1 MRYVFIEISVGE
13 FFTFLYDGDLM
24 AKLTEPMK
32 IFIVQSLACFET
44 PQQVAD
50 AVKSKFKVEID
61 RMQCAGYDPTKATG
75 EKMAKKLKDLFY
87 KTRDE
92 FKSNVYGIPLANKAV
107 RLNELQKMY
116 DDWGKNKVMRQ
127 NVLKQAQGLLQSG
140 KSAGPSGLSEKEQIE
155 IEIKRL
161 ELEKLQKE
169 VRPPATRPPEEDY
182 KVELRPDEEIPN
194 EPIL

>member
-1 MRYVFIEISVGE
+1 
-13 FFTFLYDGDLM
+13 M
-24 AKLTEPMK
+24 AALKEPVK

-50 AVKSKFKVEID
+50 AVKQRFGIEIE
-61 RMQCAGYDPTKATG
+61 RQQCENYDPTKYSG
-75 EKMAKKLKDLFY
+75 RNLSKKLKDLFE
-87 KTRDE
+87 KTRKD
-92 FKSNVYGIPLANKAV
+92 FKTNIEDIPVANKAFHFK
-107 RLNELQKMY
+107 ELQKMY

-155 IEIKRL
+155 IEMKRL
-161 ELEKLQKE
+161 ELEKLKRE
-169 VRPPATRPPEEDY
+169 VNPPESRPPEEDY
-182 KVELRPDEEIPN
+182 KISLKPDEEIPN

>member
-1 MRYVFIEISVGE
+1 
-13 FFTFLYDGDLM
+13 M
-24 AKLTEPMK
+24 AALKEPVK

-50 AVKSKFKVEID
+50 AVQQRFGIEVD
-61 RMQCAGYDPTKATG
+61 RRQCEGYDPTKYTG
-75 EKMAKKLKDLFY
+75 RNLSKKLKDLFER
-87 KTRDE
+87 TRKD
-92 FKSNVYGIPLANKAV
+92 FKENIEDIPIANKAFHFK
-107 RLNELQKMY
+107 ELQKMY

-140 KSAGPSGLSEKEQIE
+140 KSASPSGLSEKEQIE
-155 IEIKRL
+155 IDIKRL

-182 KVELRPDEEIPN
+182 KISLKPDEEIPH

>member
-1 MRYVFIEISVGE
+1 
-13 FFTFLYDGDLM
+13 M
-24 AKLTEPMK
+24 AALKEPVK

-44 PQQVAD
+44 PQQVVD
-50 AVKSKFKVEID
+50 AVREEFGIEIE
-61 RMQCAGYDPTKATG
+61 RQQVASYDPTKATCRG
-75 EKMAKKLKDLFY
+75 MSQKLKDLFY
-87 KTRDE
+87 RTRED
-92 FKSNVYGIPLANKAV
+92 FKKNIEDIPIANKAFHFK
-107 RLNELQKMY
+107 ELQKMY

-155 IEIKRL
+155 IDIKRL

-182 KVELRPDEEIPN
+182 KISLNPDEEIPH

>member
-1 MRYVFIEISVGE
+1 
-13 FFTFLYDGDLM
+13 M
-24 AKLTEPMK
+24 AALKEPVK

-50 AVKSKFKVEID
+50 AVKQRFGIEIQ
-61 RMQCAGYDPTKATG
+61 RQQCENYDPTKYSG
-75 EKMAKKLKDLFY
+75 RNLSKKLKDLFE
-87 KTRDE
+87 KTRKD
-92 FKSNVYGIPLANKAV
+92 FKENIEDIPIANKAFHFK
-107 RLNELQKMY
+107 ELQKMY

-140 KSAGPSGLSEKEQIE
+140 KSAGPNGLSEKEQIE
-155 IEIKRL
+155 IDIKRL

-182 KVELRPDEEIPN
+182 KISLKPDEEIPN

>member
-1 MRYVFIEISVGE
+1 
-13 FFTFLYDGDLM
+13 M

-32 IFIVQSLACFET
+32 VFIVQSLACFET

-50 AVKSKFKVEID
+50 AVKTTFKVEVEI
-61 RMQCAGYDPTKATG
+61 MQCANYDPTKPTG
-75 EKMAKKLKDLFY
+75 EKMSQKLKDLFY
-87 KTRDE
+87 RTRED
-92 FKSNVYGIPLANKAV
+92 FKKNIEDIPIANKAFHFK
-107 RLNELQKMY
+107 ELQQMY
-116 DDWGKNKVMRQ
+116 GEYSKNKVMKAK
-127 NVLKQAQGLLQSG
+127 VLKQAQSLIQMGG
-140 KSAGPSGLSEKEQIE
+140 AGPSGLSEKEQIE

>member
-1 MRYVFIEISVGE
+1 
-13 FFTFLYDGDLM
+13 M
-24 AKLTEPMK
+24 AALKEPVK

-50 AVKSKFKVEID
+50 AVKQEFKIEVG
-61 RMQCAGYDPTKATG
+61 RQQVAAYDPTKPTGKNLSKNLTKLFHATR
-75 EKMAKKLKDLFY
+75 E
-87 KTRDE
+87 E
-92 FKSNVYGIPLANKAV
+92 FRTNIYDIPLANKAFHFK
-107 RLNELQKMY
+107 ELQKMY

-182 KVELRPDEEIPN
+182 KISLNPDEEIPN

>member
-1 MRYVFIEISVGE
+1 
-13 FFTFLYDGDLM
+13 M

-50 AVKSKFKVEID
+50 AVKATFKVEIE
-61 RMQCAGYDPTKATG
+61 RMQCANYDPTKPTG
-75 EKMAKKLKDLFY
+75 EKMSQKLKDLFY
-87 KTRDE
+87 RTRED
-92 FKSNVYGIPLANKAV
+92 FKKNIEDIPIANKAFHFK
-107 RLNELQKMY
+107 ELQKMY

-127 NVLKQAQGLLQSG
+127 NVLKQAQGLLQSSKG
-140 KSAGPSGLSEKEQIE
+140 AGPSGLSEKEQIE

-182 KVELRPDEEIPN
+182 KISLSPDEEIPN

>member
-1 MRYVFIEISVGE
+1 
-13 FFTFLYDGDLM
+13 M
-24 AKLTEPMK
+24 AALKEPVK

-50 AVKSKFKVEID
+50 AVEEIYKIKID
-61 RMQCAGYDPTKATG
+61 RKQCHSYDPTKYAG
-75 EKMAKKLKDLFY
+75 RNLSKKLKDLFER
-87 KTRDE
+87 TRED
-92 FKSNVYGIPLANKAV
+92 FKKNIEDIPIANKAFHFK
-107 RLNELQKMY
+107 ELQKMY

-182 KVELRPDEEIPN
+182 KISLNPDEEIPN

>member
-1 MRYVFIEISVGE
+1 
-13 FFTFLYDGDLM
+13 M
-24 AKLTEPMK
+24 AALKEPVK

-50 AVKSKFKVEID
+50 AVKQRFGIEIE
-61 RMQCAGYDPTKATG
+61 RQQCENYDPTKYSG
-75 EKMAKKLKDLFY
+75 RNLSKKLKDLFE
-87 KTRDE
+87 KTRKD
-92 FKSNVYGIPLANKAV
+92 FKTNIEDIPVANKAFHFK
-107 RLNELQKMY
+107 ELQKMY

-155 IEIKRL
+155 IEMKRL
-161 ELEKLQKE
+161 ELEKLKRE
-169 VRPPATRPPEEDY
+169 VNPPESRSPEEDY
-182 KVELRPDEEIPN
+182 KISLKPDEEIPN

>member
-1 MRYVFIEISVGE
+1 
-13 FFTFLYDGDLM
+13 M
-24 AKLTEPMK
+24 AALKEPVK

-50 AVKSKFKVEID
+50 AVKQRFGIEIE
-61 RMQCAGYDPTKATG
+61 RQQCENYDPTKYSG
-75 EKMAKKLKDLFY
+75 RNLSKKLTDLFER
-87 KTRDE
+87 TRED
-92 FKSNVYGIPLANKAV
+92 FKKNIEDIPIANKAFH
-107 RLNELQKMY
+107 LKELQKMY
-116 DDWGKNKVMRQ
+116 DDWDKNKVMRQ

-155 IEIKRL
+155 IDIKRL

-182 KVELRPDEEIPN
+182 KISLKPDEEIPN

>member
-1 MRYVFIEISVGE
+1 
-13 FFTFLYDGDLM
+13 M
-24 AKLTEPMK
+24 AALKEPVK

-50 AVKSKFKVEID
+50 AVKQRFGIEIE
-61 RMQCAGYDPTKATG
+61 RQQCENYDPTKYSG
-75 EKMAKKLKDLFY
+75 RNLSKKLKDLFE
-87 KTRDE
+87 KTRKD
-92 FKSNVYGIPLANKAV
+92 FKTNIEDIPVANKAFHFK
-107 RLNELQKMY
+107 ELQKMY

-155 IEIKRL
+155 IEMKRL
-161 ELEKLQKE
+161 ELEKLKRE
-169 VRPPATRPPEEDY
+169 VNPPESRPPEEDY
-182 KVELRPDEEIPN
+182 KISPNPDEEIPN

>member
-87 KTRDE
+87 NTRDE

-116 DDWGKNKVMRQ
+116 DNWGKNKIMKQ
-127 NVLKQAQGLLQSG
+127 NIIKQIKDEMQGHDIQLLDVQLKQL
-140 KSAGPSGLSEKEQIE
+140 E
-155 IEIKRL
+155 IDRIKNGDG
-161 ELEKLQKE
+161 EGADDPTP
-169 VRPPATRPPEEDY
+169 V
-182 KVELRPDEEIPN
+182 KVTIN
-194 EPIL
+194 VVNASKGNA

>member
-1 MRYVFIEISVGE
+1 
-13 FFTFLYDGDLM
+13 M
-24 AKLTEPMK
+24 AALKEPVK

-50 AVKSKFKVEID
+50 AVKQRFGIEIE
-61 RMQCAGYDPTKATG
+61 RQQCENYDPTKYSG
-75 EKMAKKLKDLFY
+75 RNLSKKLKNLFE
-87 KTRDE
+87 KTRKD
-92 FKSNVYGIPLANKAV
+92 FKTNIEDIPVANKAFHFK
-107 RLNELQKMY
+107 ELQKMY

-155 IEIKRL
+155 IEMKRL
-161 ELEKLQKE
+161 ELEKLKRE
-169 VRPPATRPPEEDY
+169 VNPPESRPPEEDY
-182 KVELRPDEEIPN
+182 KISLKPDEEIPN